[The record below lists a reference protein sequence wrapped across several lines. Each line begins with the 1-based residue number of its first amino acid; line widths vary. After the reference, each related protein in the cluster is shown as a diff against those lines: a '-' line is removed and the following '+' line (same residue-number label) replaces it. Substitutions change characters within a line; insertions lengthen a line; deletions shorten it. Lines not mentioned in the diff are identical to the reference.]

1 MPKVSTAHEQARRE
15 QILTAAATCFA
26 RSGFA
31 STSVPEIVSEAG
43 LSVGS
48 IYRYFASKEDLF
60 LAVVADRVAVYNDAV
75 FAELSR
81 KAPVVKRLMG
91 ALRRLQRLL
100 LDHAPE
106 DARLSLELWARAH
119 DVAGLRE
126 WLVEARSRRLEA
138 LQQVL
143 RQGKMVGELR
153 PDLHVDDAAAALV
166 ALADG
171 LVVQRACSP
180 FLSPAGSPLT
190 EAERLVTSWRWADA
204 ELASQA

>member
-1 MPKVSTAHEQARRE
+1 MEHEQARRD
-15 QILTAAATCFA
+15 QIVSAAATCFA
-26 RSGFA
+26 RNGFA

-81 KAPVVKRLMG
+81 EGPATARLTG

-100 LDHAPE
+100 LDQAPE

-126 WLVEARSRRLEA
+126 WLLEARSRRLGA
-138 LQQVL
+138 FQRVL
-143 RQGKMVGELR
+143 REGQSEGELR
-153 PDLHVDDAAAALV
+153 PDLRVNDAAAALV

-171 LVVQRACSP
+171 LVVQRACSL
-180 FLSPAGSPLT
+180 FLELVGSALG
-190 EAERLVTSWRWADA
+190 EAERLVNSWRS
-204 ELASQA
+204 EVASERQEP